1 MRLHTS
7 IPPKT
12 KATLSTAGG
21 GAPAA
26 RIGFALLR
34 LGWMVKMNRS
44 TLVRRDTQAALST
57 QIPSLRL
64 MMSAQ
69 YARNEPKAVL
79 LAVWV
84 GEAKCAEHLKTHKVE
99 TE

>member
-12 KATLSTAGG
+12 KAVSSAVGDD
-21 GAPAA
+21 AQAA
-26 RIGFALLR
+26 RIDFVLLHR
-34 LGWMVKMNRS
+34 KWMAKMNRS

-79 LAVWV
+79 LL
-84 GEAKCAEHLKTHKVE
+84 H
-99 TE
+99 

>member
-1 MRLHTS
+1 MQLQAST
-7 IPPKT
+7 PLKT

-44 TLVRRDTQAALST
+44 TLARRRTQAALST

-64 MMSAQ
+64 MIFAQ
-69 YARNEPKAVL
+69 YARNEPKVVPL
-79 LAVWV
+79 L
-84 GEAKCAEHLKTHKVE
+84 H
-99 TE
+99 

>member
-1 MRLHTS
+1 MQLQAST
-7 IPPKT
+7 PLKT
-12 KATLSTAGG
+12 KATLSTVGG

-44 TLVRRDTQAALST
+44 TLVRRRTQAALST

-64 MMSAQ
+64 MIFAQ
-69 YARNEPKAVL
+69 YARNEPKVVPL
-79 LAVWV
+79 L
-84 GEAKCAEHLKTHKVE
+84 H
-99 TE
+99 